1 MPPIQSQVETSAI
14 ADIQHFSQA
23 HSAPLRACM
32 RVFNDIRCKNNS
44 SQKAIRHSKTEFSR
58 HPHEVKFFYEEIKE
72 APIRVPSRF
81 GEALRMIA
89 LGLSVV
95 VILNSVN
102 VYYKS
107 LQLEEKVATAAY
119 SGVTSILKNDPSQAN
134 FTFAQTQ
141 FQTAKDYLWF
151 LSKDSGNGGNG
162 GELSSGVSNVLTAG
176 EEISKAGE
184 LFMAFVDEMKA
195 LSSNFFTEKIDST
208 SPSLTEGL
216 KTAYEINFKP
226 ALDAAL
232 SAQQRMTSVDTT
244 LLPSDIANQV
254 NDSSAQLQEL
264 TNVLTKFDAFFPEL
278 LNLLGDEH
286 PATYLVILENNNEAR
301 PGGGFIGSYVLLDV
315 NDGYLENM
323 TFNDVYELDGQYYKP
338 IDPPGEIA
346 DLTNNWRFRDSNY
359 SPDLTVSSAKNAWFF
374 EEEGGRGVD
383 YVVTVDLTFVSRLLQ
398 ITGPIKLESLPIA
411 LSADNFSTVLSY
423 MVESKLTGVK
433 TPKQVLGE
441 FVQAVQARCREL
453 KPWGD
458 LLQLSEEM
466 ALAKHFSIY
475 SDEPG
480 AQDLFEELGLLGKID
495 PVVPKEDY
503 TLVVHTSIGGNK
515 TDPYLEQSITHRTQ
529 IEQDGLVYDEME
541 ITRTHTWTDTDEM
554 MLRNLLA
561 SFGFTDVNST
571 MIDMLG
577 RATNRSA
584 MRVYVPHGS
593 ALVSV
598 HGIETTAVETHTDL
612 DLGLDYFYFK
622 WDLAPGESE
631 TITLTYMLPFTL
643 DFDSLAEYRLHV
655 IKQPGDL
662 NTTFKK
668 ELAAPD
674 LNSYGTFP
682 EVDEIPGITYE
693 ETLENSNWTTSLT
706 RDFQIAELLG
716 R

>member
-1 MPPIQSQVETSAI
+1 MQI
-14 ADIQHFSQA
+14 
-23 HSAPLRACM
+23 
-32 RVFNDIRCKNNS
+32 FNDIRVKKN
-44 SQKAIRHSKTEFSR
+44 FSR
-58 HPHEVKFFYEEIKE
+58 HPHEVKIFYEEIQDT
-72 APIRVPSRF
+72 PIRVPSRL
-81 GEALRMIA
+81 GEIFRMIA
-89 LGLSVV
+89 LGLGVV

-107 LQLEEKVATAAY
+107 LQIEENVATAAY
-119 SGVTSILKNDPSQAN
+119 SGVNSILKNDLSREN
-134 FTFAQTQ
+134 FNLAQTQ
-141 FQTAKDYLWF
+141 FKTAKDYLWF
-151 LSKDSGNGGNG
+151 LSEDSNNGGKG
-162 GELSSGVSNVLTAG
+162 GEFSTGVSNVLTAG

-195 LSSNFFTEKIDST
+195 LSGGFLTEKKSPA
-208 SPSLTEGL
+208 SPSLTESL
-216 KTAYEINFKP
+216 KNAYEKNFKP
-226 ALDAAL
+226 ALESAL
-232 SAQQRMTSVDTT
+232 SAQQLMASVDTT
-244 LLPSDIANQV
+244 LLPSDIATQV
-254 NDSSAQLQEL
+254 QDSSSQLQEL
-264 TNVLTKFDAFFPEL
+264 TGVLTKFDTFFPEI

-286 PATYLVILENNNEAR
+286 PATYLVLLENNNEAR

-315 NDGYLENM
+315 NDGYLQDM
-323 TFNDVYELDGQYYKP
+323 TFNDVYELDGQYYEP
-338 IDPPGEIA
+338 IAPPGEIA

-359 SPDLTVSSAKNAWFF
+359 SPDLTVSSAKSAWFL

-383 YVVTVDLTFVSRLLQ
+383 YVMTVDLTFVSRLLQ

-433 TPKQVLGE
+433 TPKLVLGE

-453 KPWGD
+453 QPWEE
-458 LLQLSEEM
+458 LLQLAEEM
-466 ALAKHFSIY
+466 AQAKHFSIY
-475 SDEPG
+475 SDEPE
-480 AQDLFEELGLLGKID
+480 AQDLFEELGLLGEID
-495 PVVPKEDY
+495 PVAPKEDY

-529 IEQDGLVYDEME
+529 IEQDGLIYDEIE
-541 ITRTHTWTDTDEM
+541 ITRTHTWTDVDEM

-561 SFGFTDVNST
+561 SFGFTDVDST
-571 MIDMLG
+571 MIDLLG
-577 RATNRSA
+577 RGINRSA
-584 MRVYVPHGS
+584 MRVYVPYGS
-593 ALVSV
+593 ALVSA
-598 HGIETTAVETHTDL
+598 HGIDSTAIETHTDL

-643 DFDSLAEYRLHV
+643 DFNSLTEYRLHV

-668 ELAAPD
+668 ELVASD

-682 EVDEIPGITYE
+682 EVDEIHGILYE
-693 ETLENSNWTTSLT
+693 ETLERSNWITTLS

>member
-1 MPPIQSQVETSAI
+1 
-14 ADIQHFSQA
+14 
-23 HSAPLRACM
+23 M
-32 RVFNDIRCKNNS
+32 RVFNDIHSKNP
-44 SQKAIRHSKTEFSR
+44 SQKKAG
-58 HPHEVKFFYEEIKE
+58 HPSVTDKQFYEEIE
-72 APIRVPSRF
+72 DPAIRVPSRL

-89 LGLSVV
+89 LGLGVV

-102 VYYKS
+102 VYYKG
-107 LQLEEKVATAAY
+107 LQLEENVATAAY
-119 SGVTSILKNDPSQAN
+119 SGVNSILSSDLSRNN
-134 FTFAQTQ
+134 FTLAQTQ

-151 LSKDSGNGGNG
+151 LSEDANSGGNG
-162 GELSSGVSNVLTAG
+162 GELSAGVTNVLTAG
-176 EEISKAGE
+176 QEISKAGE
-184 LFMAFVDEMKA
+184 LFMAFVDEMKT
-195 LSSNFFTEKIDST
+195 LSGGFLTEKSDSV
-208 SPSLTEGL
+208 SPSLTESL
-216 KTAYEINFKP
+216 KNAYEKNFKS
-226 ALDAAL
+226 ALESAL
-232 SAQQRMTSVDTT
+232 SAQERMAFVDTT
-244 LLPSDIANQV
+244 LLPSDVSTQV
-254 NDSSAQLQEL
+254 RDSSAKLQEL
-264 TNVLTKFDAFFPEL
+264 THVLTQFDTFFPEL

-286 PATYLVILENNNEAR
+286 PATYLVLLENNNEAR

-323 TFNDVYELDGQYYKP
+323 TFNDVYELDGQYYEP
-338 IDPPGEIA
+338 IAPPGEIA

-359 SPDLTVSSAKNAWFF
+359 SPDLTVSSAKSAWFL

-383 YVVTVDLTFVSRLLQ
+383 YVMTVDLTFVSRLLQ

-423 MVESKLTGVK
+423 MVESKLTGIK
-433 TPKQVLGE
+433 TPKLVLGE
-441 FVQAVQARCREL
+441 FVEAVQTRCREL
-453 KPWGD
+453 QPWED

-529 IEQDGLVYDEME
+529 IEQDGLVYDEIE

-561 SFGFTDVNST
+561 SFGFTDVSPE

-577 RATNRSA
+577 RGTNRSA
-584 MRVYVPHGS
+584 MRVYVPHES
-593 ALVSV
+593 AIVSA
-598 HGIETTAVETHTDL
+598 HGIETTAIETHTDL

-622 WDLAPGESE
+622 WDLSPGESE

-643 DFDSLAEYRLHV
+643 DFNSLAEYRLHV

-662 NTTFKK
+662 NTVFKK
-668 ELAAPD
+668 EFAAPD

-682 EVDEIPGITYE
+682 EVDEISGITYE
-693 ETLENSNWTTSLT
+693 ETLDGSRWATTLL
-706 RDFQIAELLG
+706 RDFQIAKLLG
-716 R
+716 RGF